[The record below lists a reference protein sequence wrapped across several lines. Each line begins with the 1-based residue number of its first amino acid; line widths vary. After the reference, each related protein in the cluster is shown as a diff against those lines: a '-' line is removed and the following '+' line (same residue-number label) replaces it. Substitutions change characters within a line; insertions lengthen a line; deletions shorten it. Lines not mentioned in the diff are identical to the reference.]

1 MLALLQAF
9 SRCAL
14 AVTVDVGLTESRDS
28 IKVISTQREPKIILF
43 SIARIDMI
51 HRESQT
57 GNCVGKRFAKNKK
70 PNKFNSDFV
79 ELYFL
84 RNDA

>member
-14 AVTVDVGLTESRDS
+14 AAIVDVGLAESRDS
-28 IKVISTQREPKIILF
+28 IKVISTQRESKIILF

-57 GNCVGKRFAKNKK
+57 DLKAA
-70 PNKFNSDFV
+70 S
-79 ELYFL
+79 LL
-84 RNDA
+84 Q